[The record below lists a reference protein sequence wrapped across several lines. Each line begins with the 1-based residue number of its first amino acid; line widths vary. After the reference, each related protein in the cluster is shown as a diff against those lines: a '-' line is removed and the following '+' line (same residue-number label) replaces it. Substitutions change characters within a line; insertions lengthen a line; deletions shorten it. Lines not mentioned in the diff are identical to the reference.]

1 MYKLKI
7 IISSTRPGR
16 KGPAIADWIFNIA
29 KQYKDFDVEIVDLAE
44 VNLPFLDEPLHP
56 RLQKYENQHTKKW
69 SRLID
74 EADAFI
80 FVTAEYNHGYTAPLK
95 NAIDYL
101 YNEWQNKPAA
111 FISYGGISAGTRAV
125 QALKQVL
132 NTLKMVP
139 VTEAVNIPFFFKYIN
154 DENVFV
160 AEESMIKGANVML
173 SELLNWTK
181 TSERI
186 IKFLYI

>member
-1 MYKLKI
+1 M
-7 IISSTRPGR
+7 
-16 KGPAIADWIFNIA
+16 
-29 KQYKDFDVEIVDLAE
+29 
-44 VNLPFLDEPLHP
+44 HP

-101 YNEWQNKPAA
+101 YNEWKNKPAA

-173 SELLNWTK
+173 SELLNWTITLK
-181 TSERI
+181 EIREEKLQSV
-186 IKFLYI
+186 